1 MGMAEKIRK
10 RRIELGLTQ
19 EELATKLGVQKSAV
33 AKYESGRVQNIK
45 RAMISKLAQ
54 ALECDP
60 VWLMDL
66 EQHEENPLLMKLA
79 EDVTQ
84 RNRLMAYYEKLSKLT
99 PEHQI
104 AVTTVI
110 DFLASEEA
118 KEKEIKSQS
127 SKEA

>member
-10 RRIELGLTQ
+10 RRLELGLTQ
-19 EELATKLGVQKSAV
+19 EELAAKLGVQKSAV

-66 EQHEENPLLMKLA
+66 EQPDENPLLLKLA
-79 EDVTQ
+79 EDVAQ
-84 RNRLMAYYEKLSKLT
+84 RDRIMVYFEKLTKLT

-104 AVTTVI
+104 AVTSMI
-110 DFLASEEA
+110 DFLAAEEEKA
-118 KEKEIKSQS
+118 K
-127 SKEA
+127 